1 MPIDASHLWRQ
12 IALGEDTE
20 LELKEAR
27 FRGDRV
33 ARPRRDDLADGL
45 AALANGRGG
54 RLVLGVTDERQPQ
67 GIEPAQLDA
76 LADLVTEICSD
87 SVKPPLDFSLF
98 RVSAPGPAG
107 GGALVV
113 EVPEGATVHR
123 SPGGHFRRRGNRKR
137 LMDAA
142 EVRRLAQAPGAVGR
156 RVQTM
161 PRATTQVI
169 DRRRQHGQA
178 EYSPHARTRLASDGR
193 IPRCSRDRR

>member
-1 MPIDASHLWRQ
+1 MAPARASEVSYGSGAMEIEAARLWQ
-12 IALGEDTE
+12 QVTLGEDTD

-33 ARPRRDDLADGL
+33 VGPRRDDLADGL

-54 RLVLGVTDERQPQ
+54 RLVLGVTDDRRPQ
-67 GIEPAQLDA
+67 GLDTAQLDA
-76 LADLVTEICSD
+76 LADLVTEICSA

-98 RVSAPGPAG
+98 RVPAPASAGCG
-107 GGALVV
+107 VLVV

-142 EVRRLAQAPGAVGR
+142 EVRRLAQARGQSEHRVYGYAGGAGHRRQQPEPGA
-156 RVQTM
+156 
-161 PRATTQVI
+161 A
-169 DRRRQHGQA
+169 A
-178 EYSPHARTRLASDGR
+178 
-193 IPRCSRDRR
+193 